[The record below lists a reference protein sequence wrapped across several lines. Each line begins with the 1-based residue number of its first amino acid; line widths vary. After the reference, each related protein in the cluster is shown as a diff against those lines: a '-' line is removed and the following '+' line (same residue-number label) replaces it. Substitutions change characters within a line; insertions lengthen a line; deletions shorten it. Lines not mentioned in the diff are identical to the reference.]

1 MTKTQLE
8 KYQSRYAGIKKS
20 TPTNAEETSQEQ
32 SFMQQF
38 NQYLKNLP
46 DNVKISNKELLRD
59 LFREY
64 GENAYEEYKK
74 RQENQQQDKTPR
86 KLSVTFLSDSN
97 VTDDKENKEDNK
109 PKEQKNENKTDNTDT
124 KPTNWLD
131 GYEKSF
137 TKWVKNNTFK
147 KDGKPKRTI
156 QSNKSENTL
165 DIDITP
171 VNPSPTRPDQG
182 VKYHIE
188 KGENTDDVA
197 VTVTNKNP
205 KKTLN
210 YDYVYALVK
219 SAKENGIDEIEFK
232 DIKDSKF
239 ADMLVVAS
247 LQFDM
252 KMTNAPEY
260 QVDET
265 ARYIP
270 EKLKEKISKYNKD
283 KQPRPQTETNKKKH
297 QPYNKQQR
305 NRD

>member
-1 MTKTQLE
+1 MTKTQQE
-8 KYQSRYAGIKKS
+8 NKFMESFYQFLKS
-20 TPTNAEETSQEQ
+20 
-32 SFMQQF
+32 
-38 NQYLKNLP
+38 L
-46 DNVKISNKELLRD
+46 NVEISNKELLRD
-59 LFREY
+59 LFKEY

-74 RQENQQQDKTPR
+74 RQENQQQAKTPR
-86 KLSVTFLSDSN
+86 KLSITLLSDSN
-97 VTDDKENKEDNK
+97 DTDDKENTENKEDNK
-109 PKEQKNENKTDNTDT
+109 PKEQKNENKTDNIDT
-124 KPTNWLD
+124 KPSNWSD

-156 QSNKSENTL
+156 QSSKSENTL

-171 VNPSPTRPDQG
+171 VNPSPTRSDQG
-182 VKYHIE
+182 VHYHIE
-188 KGENTDDVA
+188 KGENTDDIA

-232 DIKDSKF
+232 DIKDPKF

-252 KMTNAPEY
+252 TMTGAPEY
-260 QVDET
+260 QIDGN

-270 EKLKEKISKYNKD
+270 EKLKEKISKYNED
-283 KQPRPQTETNKKKH
+283 KQPRPQAETNKKKH
-297 QPYNKQQR
+297 QPYNKPQR
-305 NRD
+305 DRD